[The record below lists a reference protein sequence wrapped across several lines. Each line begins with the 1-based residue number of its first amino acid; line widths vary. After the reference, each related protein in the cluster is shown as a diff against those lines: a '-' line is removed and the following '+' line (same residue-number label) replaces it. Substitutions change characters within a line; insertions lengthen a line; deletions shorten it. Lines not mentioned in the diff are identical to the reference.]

1 VGASPRPAHGRD
13 PRRLGAFVLL
23 LLANA
28 IWGAQFV
35 LVKVA
40 QEQLGPILVT
50 ALPMLLATVLLV
62 PLVTLRSR
70 DRAPSL
76 GPTGAPRARGRRPVA
91 RDLVWFGL
99 LGVLGQVAGQL
110 GVTWGAAR
118 TTAANAALIQLALP
132 PVTAVMAVV
141 LLRERFTW
149 LRGLAF
155 ALALGGV
162 ARSAGVEP
170 SGIHLGGPHLAG
182 NALVLLGVAG
192 SAFYNVGSKHLLLRY
207 RPLEVL
213 LGSYVAVCLVL
224 VPLALLLEPGSLARL
239 GVVSLRGWMALA
251 GLALLNYFLSMVV
264 FLVALQRL
272 DAGQAA
278 LSNYLIPF
286 FGVVAAWLLLNERL
300 GGHALAGGALALAST
315 LVITLLEE
323 RLGLGRWRSNAVPRT
338 DLTQPTS
345 PTSPTSPTRLAQG
358 EPS

>member
-1 VGASPRPAHGRD
+1 
-13 PRRLGAFVLL
+13 
-23 LLANA
+23 
-28 IWGAQFV
+28 
-35 LVKVA
+35 
-40 QEQLGPILVT
+40 
-50 ALPMLLATVLLV
+50 
-62 PLVTLRSR
+62 
-70 DRAPSL
+70 
-76 GPTGAPRARGRRPVA
+76 
-91 RDLVWFGL
+91 
-99 LGVLGQVAGQL
+99 VAGQL

-192 SAFYNVGSKHLLLRY
+192 SAFYNAGSKHLLLRY

-213 LGSYVAVCLVL
+213 LGSYVAVCLAL
-224 VPLALLLEPGSLARL
+224 VPLALLIEPGSLARL
-239 GVVSLRGWMALA
+239 GAAPVRSFLALA
-251 GLALLNYFLSMVV
+251 

-278 LSNYLIPF
+278 RSNYLILF
-286 FGVVAAWLLLNERL
+286 FGVVAAWLLLGERL

-323 RLGLGRWRSNAVPRT
+323 RLGLGRRRSNAVPRT

-345 PTSPTSPTRLAQG
+345 PTSPTRLAQG